1 MQISRLCP
9 GCFSEKTSDESCPYC
24 GWRDGTQPNSPFYLP
39 AQTILRGKYLLG
51 RVLGQGGFGVT
62 YLGWDLDLGIKLA
75 IKEYLPRE
83 FAGRS
88 TGEMSITP
96 YSGEARN
103 YFAKGLEKFLDEAK
117 TLARLEG
124 HPNIVSVRDFFR
136 ENGTAY
142 LVMNYLEGMTLKDYL
157 NRKGS
162 TLDFA
167 SAFQILSPVMEGLKQ
182 VHAHGILHRDI
193 SPDNIFITDTGI
205 VKILDFGAARQ
216 SLGEHSKSLSV
227 ILKPGYAPEEQY
239 RSKGRQGPWTDVYAV
254 AATMYLMLCGKTPP
268 EPLDRMS
275 GEPIYTPSQ
284 LGAAIFPAGE
294 AALMKGLAVKAEH
307 RFQTITEFQQALYAG
322 LTQAAVQPTPYTA
335 SQPIQV
341 EAKSSKPL
349 FSMPQVFS
357 TPQSSLQPAAP
368 VQSQHLPPAPGS
380 IVPKDKNILLFGLA
394 GIICVFLIVIGIYY
408 YQSDEPTPTNT
419 SQVNVATNTATTTN
433 QSGTSGPEKVIKDFY
448 DYIAKKDL
456 KSVSSLLSGEMLAEF
471 SRAEWSPTEAVL
483 SGYRI
488 TDLQG
493 VNANQVRV
501 TVEVQVID
509 TEKTKHTF
517 KDVWLVENKNGHW
530 TIVSLLAET
539 EL

>member
-9 GCFSEKTSDESCPYC
+9 GCFSEKTSAETCPFC
-24 GWRDGTQPNSPFYLP
+24 GWVDGAQPNSPFYLP
-39 AQTILRGKYLLG
+39 VQTILRGKYLLG

-142 LVMNYLEGMTLKDYL
+142 LVMNYLEGLTLKEYL
-157 NRKGS
+157 NRRGAA
-162 TLDFA
+162 LDFA

-216 SLGEHSKSLSV
+216 ALGEHSKSLSV

-239 RSKGRQGPWTDVYAV
+239 RSKGRQGPWTDVYAL

-284 LGAAIFPAGE
+284 LGVAISPAGE

-322 LTQAAVQPTPYTA
+322 LTQNTASASYTA
-335 SQPIQV
+335 PQPVQV
-341 EAKSSKPL
+341 DAQPSKSL
-349 FSMPQVFS
+349 FAIPQVFS
-357 TPQSSLQPAAP
+357 APGPRVQPAAP
-368 VQSQHLPPAPGS
+368 VESRYLPPSPQGGSAPR
-380 IVPKDKNILLFGLA
+380 NRNMILFAAA
-394 GIICVFLIVIGIYY
+394 GIICIFLIIMGIYY
-408 YQSDEPTPTNT
+408 IQSEESTNT
-419 SQVNVATNTATTTN
+419 GQVSVATNSTPSNPSN
-433 QSGTSGPEKVIKDFY
+433 QFSSFAPEKVVKDFY
-448 DYIAKKDL
+448 DSVAKKDA
-456 KSVSSLLSGEMLAEF
+456 KAVNSLLSGDALGQWTDF
-471 SRAEWSPTEAVL
+471 QFTSSTFTL
-483 SGYRI
+483 SYRI
-488 TDLQG
+488 TDIQSI
-493 VNANQVRV
+493 NSNQVRV
-501 TVEVQVID
+501 TAEVQLKVAD
-509 TEKTKHTF
+509 QNQVNF
-517 KDVWLVENKNGHW
+517 RDVWLVENKSGRW
-530 TIVSLLAET
+530 TIVSLLGET

>member
-9 GCFSEKTSDESCPYC
+9 GCFSEKTSDETCPYC
-24 GWRDGTQPNSPFYLP
+24 GFRVGIQPNSPFYLP

-96 YSGEARN
+96 YSGQAGN
-103 YFAKGLEKFLDEAK
+103 FFAKGLERFLDEAK

-142 LVMNYLEGMTLKDYL
+142 LVMNYLEGMTLKEYL
-157 NRKGS
+157 NRRG
-162 TLDFA
+162 TVLDFA
-167 SAFQILSPVMEGLKQ
+167 SAFQILSPVMDGLKQ
-182 VHAHGILHRDI
+182 VHAYDILHRDI
-193 SPDNIFITDTGI
+193 SPDNIFITDTGM

-216 SLGEHSKSLSV
+216 ALGEHSKSLSV
-227 ILKPGYAPEEQY
+227 ILKPGFAPEEQY

-284 LGAAIFPAGE
+284 LGVAVSPAGE

-307 RFQTITEFQQALYAG
+307 RFQTMTEFQQALYAG
-322 LTQAAVQPTPYTA
+322 LTQSTGPASYSAPQPV
-335 SQPIQV
+335 QV
-341 EAKSSKPL
+341 EPQASKSL

-357 TPQSSLQPAAP
+357 GPGPQVQPAAP
-368 VQSQHLPPAPGS
+368 VESQYLPPAPQGGAD
-380 IVPKDKNILLFGLA
+380 PGNRNIILFAAAGL
-394 GIICVFLIVIGIYY
+394 ICVFLIIVGIYY
-408 YQSDEPTPTNT
+408 YQSEEPSNT
-419 SQVNVATNTATTTN
+419 GQVSVATNSTSSNTSN
-433 QSGTSGPEKVIKDFY
+433 QFSSSGPEKVVKDFY
-448 DYIAKKDL
+448 DSVAKKDA
-456 KSVSSLLSGEMLAEF
+456 KTVNSLLSGDALGQ
-471 SRAEWSPTEAVL
+471 WSDFQFTSSDYTL
-483 SGYRI
+483 SYRI
-488 TDLQG
+488 TDVQS
-493 VNANQVRV
+493 VNSNQVRV
-501 TVEVQVID
+501 TAEVQLTVVD
-509 TEKTKHTF
+509 QPQMHF
-517 KDVWLVENKNGHW
+517 RDVWLVENKGGRW
-530 TIVSLLAET
+530 TIVSLLGET

>member
-9 GCFSEKTSDESCPYC
+9 GCFSEKTSDETCPYC
-24 GWRDGTQPNSPFYLP
+24 GWRDGTQPNSPFYLS
-39 AQTILRGKYLLG
+39 AQTILRGKYLVG

-88 TGEMSITP
+88 TGEATITP

-157 NRKGS
+157 NRRGVA
-162 TLDFA
+162 LDFA

-182 VHAHGILHRDI
+182 VHAYGILHRDI

-216 SLGEHSKSLSV
+216 ALGEHSKSLSV

-275 GEPIYTPSQ
+275 GEPIYSPSQ
-284 LGAAIFPAGE
+284 FGVSISPAGE

-307 RFQTITEFQQALYAG
+307 RFQTIGEFQQALYSG
-322 LTQAAVQPTPYTA
+322 LTQNISVSYPAP
-335 SQPIQV
+335 QPIQV
-341 EAKSSKPL
+341 EPKPSKPL
-349 FSMPQVFS
+349 FSIPQVFS
-357 TPQSSLQPAAP
+357 APPKIQPAAP
-368 VQSQHLPPAPGS
+368 VESQHLSAPQS
-380 IVPKDKNILLFGLA
+380 SRVPGDRNIILFAAA
-394 GIICVFLIVIGIYY
+394 GIICVFLIIVGIYY
-408 YQSDEPTPTNT
+408 YQSEEPLNT
-419 SQVNVATNTATTTN
+419 GQVNVATNSTSSNTSNTSN
-433 QSGTSGPEKVIKDFY
+433 QLPASGPEKVIKEFY
-448 DYIAKKDL
+448 DSVAKKDA
-456 KSVSSLLSGEMLAEF
+456 KAINNLLSGEAVGQ
-471 SRAEWSPTEAVL
+471 WSDFQFTSSEYSL
-483 SGYRI
+483 TYRI
-488 TDLQG
+488 TEIQS
-493 VNANQVRV
+493 VTASQVRV
-501 TVEVQVID
+501 TAEVQLTMAD
-509 TEKTKHTF
+509 QPKSKF
-517 KDVWLVENKNGHW
+517 RDVWLVENKNGRW
-530 TIVSLLAET
+530 TIVSLLGET
-539 EL
+539 DL

>member
-1 MQISRLCP
+1 MVQISRLCP
-9 GCFSEKTSDESCPYC
+9 SCFSEKTSDETCPYC

-39 AQTILRGKYLLG
+39 VQTILRGKYLLG

-88 TGEMSITP
+88 TGDMTITP

-157 NRKGS
+157 NRRG
-162 TLDFA
+162 TALDFA

-182 VHAHGILHRDI
+182 VHAYGILHRDI

-216 SLGEHSKSLSV
+216 ALGEQSKSLSV

-275 GEPIYTPSQ
+275 GEPIYTPAQ
-284 LGAAIFPAGE
+284 LGVVISPAGE

-307 RFQTITEFQQALYAG
+307 RFQTIAEFQQALYAG
-322 LTQAAVQPTPYTA
+322 LTQTVAPVSYPVPQPV
-335 SQPIQV
+335 QV
-341 EAKSSKPL
+341 EPQPSKPL
-349 FSMPQVFS
+349 FSIPQVFS
-357 TPQSSLQPAAP
+357 APQPKIQSAAP
-368 VQSQHLPPAPGS
+368 VERQHLPPTPQAG
-380 IVPKDKNILLFGLA
+380 VVLGNRNIILFAAA
-394 GIICVFLIVIGIYY
+394 GIICVFLIIIGVYY
-408 YQSDEPTPTNT
+408 YQSEEPSNPNQA
-419 SQVNVATNTATTTN
+419 SVATNSISSNTSN
-433 QSGTSGPEKVIKDFY
+433 QFSASGPEKVIKDFY
-448 DYIAKKDL
+448 DSVAKKDSQAL
-456 KSVSSLLSGEMLAEF
+456 NPLLSGE
-471 SRAEWSPTEAVL
+471 AVGQWTDFQFTSSDYSL
-483 SGYRI
+483 SYRI
-488 TDLQG
+488 TDIQS
-493 VNANQVRV
+493 VTSNQVRI
-501 TVEVQVID
+501 TAEVQLIFD
-509 TEKTKHTF
+509 DQTKHHF
-517 KDVWLVENKNGHW
+517 RDVWLVENKNGRW
-530 TIVSLLAET
+530 TIVSLLGET

>member
-9 GCFSEKTSDESCPYC
+9 GCFSEKTSEETCPYC
-24 GWRDGTQPNSPFYLP
+24 GWRNGTQPNSPFFLP

-88 TGEMSITP
+88 TGEISITP
-96 YSGEARN
+96 YSGEATN
-103 YFAKGLEKFLDEAK
+103 YFVKGLEKFLDEAK

-157 NRKGS
+157 NQRG
-162 TLDFA
+162 TALDFA
-167 SAFQILSPVMEGLKQ
+167 SAFQILSPVMDGLKQ
-182 VHAHGILHRDI
+182 VHAYGILHRDI

-216 SLGEHSKSLSV
+216 ALGEHSKSLSV

-254 AATMYLMLCGKTPP
+254 AATMYLMLCGKIPP

-275 GEPIYTPSQ
+275 GEPIHTPSQ
-284 LGAAIFPAGE
+284 LGVSISRAGE

-307 RFQTITEFQQALYAG
+307 RFQTIAEFQQALYAG
-322 LTQAAVQPTPYTA
+322 LTQCAAPASCTAPQPA
-335 SQPIQV
+335 QV
-341 EAKSSKPL
+341 EPKPSKPL
-349 FSMPQVFS
+349 FSISQVFS
-357 TPQSSLQPAAP
+357 TPQPGVQPTAP
-368 VQSQHLPPAPGS
+368 VESQYLPSTPHGGVALR
-380 IVPKDKNILLFGLA
+380 DRNILLFAAA
-394 GIICVFLIVIGIYY
+394 GIICVFLIIIGIYY
-408 YQSDEPTPTNT
+408 YQSEEPLNT
-419 SQVNVATNTATTTN
+419 GQVSIATNSDTAKSTN
-433 QSGTSGPEKVIKDFY
+433 QFSASGPEQVVKDFY
-448 DYIAKKDL
+448 DSVAKKDS
-456 KSVSSLLSGEMLAEF
+456 KAINTLLSGEAVGQWTDFEF
-471 SRAEWSPTEAVL
+471 TSTEYSL
-483 SGYRI
+483 TYRI
-488 TDLQG
+488 TDIQS
-493 VNANQVRV
+493 VTTNQVRV
-501 TVEVQVID
+501 TAEVQF
-509 TEKTKHTF
+509 TLANQPKTHF
-517 KDVWLVENKNGHW
+517 RDVWLVENKSGRW
-530 TIVSLLAET
+530 TIVSLLGET
-539 EL
+539 DL